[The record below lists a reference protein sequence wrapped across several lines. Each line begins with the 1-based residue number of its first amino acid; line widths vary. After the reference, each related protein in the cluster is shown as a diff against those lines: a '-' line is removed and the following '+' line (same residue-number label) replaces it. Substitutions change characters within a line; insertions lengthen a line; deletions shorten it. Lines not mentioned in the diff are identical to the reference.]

1 MAVKYFD
8 PIWGHDLAVNK
19 TILINTCK

>member
-1 MAVKYFD
+1 MAVKYFN
-8 PIWGHDLAVNK
+8 PVWGYDLAVNK